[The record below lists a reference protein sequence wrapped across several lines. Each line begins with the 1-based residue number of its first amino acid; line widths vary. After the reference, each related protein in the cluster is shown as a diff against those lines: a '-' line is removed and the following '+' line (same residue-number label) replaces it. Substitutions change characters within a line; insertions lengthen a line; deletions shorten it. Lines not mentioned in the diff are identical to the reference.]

1 MKDNG
6 KKRYVVFL
14 LNKIKCCMEIDF
26 VREITEVME
35 IQPIPESPDYME
47 GVANIRGEVIPVI
60 NLKKRLNIKEDQAS
74 KRLLVINA
82 DVSLLSFLVDE
93 ASQVIDINNS
103 DIQEPNKIMKSMDN
117 AFVEGIGIVKNEL
130 YIILNS
136 NKICSL

>member
-1 MKDNG
+1 MKNSG

-14 LNKIKCCMEIDF
+14 LNKIKFCMEIDF
-26 VREITEVME
+26 VREITETME
-35 IQPIPESPDYME
+35 IQPIPESPDYIE

-60 NLKKRLNIKEDQAS
+60 NLKKRLNINENQES

-103 DIQEPNKIMKSMDN
+103 DIQEPNRIMKSMDN
-117 AFVEGIGIVKNEL
+117 AFVDGIGIVKNEL

>member
-26 VREITEVME
+26 VREITETME
-35 IQPIPESPDYME
+35 IQPIPESPDYIE

-60 NLKKRLNIKEDQAS
+60 NLKKRLNIREEQAS

>member
-1 MKDNG
+1 
-6 KKRYVVFL
+6 
-14 LNKIKCCMEIDF
+14 MEIDF
-26 VREITEVME
+26 VREITETME
-35 IQPIPESPDYME
+35 IQPIPESPDYIE

-60 NLKKRLNIKEDQAS
+60 NLKKRLNIREEQAS